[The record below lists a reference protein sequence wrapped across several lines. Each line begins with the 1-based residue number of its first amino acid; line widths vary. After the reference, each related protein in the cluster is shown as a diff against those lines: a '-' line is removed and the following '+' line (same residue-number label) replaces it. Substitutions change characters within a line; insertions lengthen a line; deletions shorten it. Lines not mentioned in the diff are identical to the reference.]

1 MKMLKVRF
9 LLNVALMTLSVWAS
23 AAEQPPRAAI
33 LADASLPAVGC
44 ATPAA
49 TFEKA
54 LKNEGYEVEL
64 LDADSL
70 SDSARFNAQQF
81 DLLIVPTGASFPLSA
96 NASLLNFL
104 KHGGNLLTT
113 GGYAFDNLVIKE
125 NGAWISQNQ
134 RNARA
139 AQTARDPA
147 VSRIFNGRFENGLK
161 DWGPSSL
168 TACTVVNEPSLAG
181 PRYAKAVCEHAEVG
195 VSFSKQLSVTP
206 GSTVLVSAMAKTR
219 SIVGVGFAFLA
230 VYQYGA
236 DGKLITFRDFAQ
248 IHDTL
253 DWNRREARIAISP
266 QAVRVM
272 FNAGLYLASGTL
284 MFGDVTCA
292 PVPAEV
298 RINAHYGDPGDALG
312 LQPDQMPLFS
322 PDQKIEGIGL
332 CASRDADLP
341 KSWSSPGAITGFEAT
356 AQLRGAATWEPLI
369 DVMDSY
375 GRSAGVAGTIISHYL
390 GPFAGSH
397 WAIFGV
403 TNRDIFAGVSGETL
417 LKSVLRR
424 FKSGISVDPFTT
436 NFALYHVGETAHFEV
451 AVRNTGHIPAN
462 AEVTATV
469 TDVDPPS
476 AARTLWSGSSR
487 NITIEPGKSTV
498 VSYDVPISSSYP
510 DTAAVRLRLTS
521 NGIVLLKET
530 GFCVES
536 NRVVAAGTSVKY
548 KDNGFELRA
557 PGKQAGRPILFGTD
571 TWGSMFSSP
580 SANPLTW
587 YRDLQ
592 MMRDYG
598 LHMFENLQ
606 YTPAGYQFSEV
617 QQRQLDGLIQLS
629 QRTGLVYMAGLLI
642 GQDVAVDDA
651 ELARQAEFCHHFA
664 LRYRHV
670 PGLIYYLNGD
680 FQLHLKDTPDLRRLW
695 NAFLTEK
702 YRDDASL
709 HLTWGALAPAEKL
722 GAIPVAEAVAGTAF
736 DLRAADTSEFQASL
750 LRRWV
755 NALTAAIRSADTA
768 HPITSEYYQ
777 QPYSGVDL
785 RLSIGIQDAAN
796 IGYFGPPPVDITRL
810 LSTIKWNDMRR
821 AGKAMNI
828 GEFGVKTHN
837 AWAPE
842 REPWGYQVARSDAY
856 RNRLFSY
863 MVHAAVACGVSKI
876 QNWCWSDDPDGMFP
890 WGTAFINPLRPRP
903 ALKLWRNL
911 RLLSDAAGTQ
921 PKKSD
926 TVLVIS
932 DYWRL
937 GAHSNLGQDGIMHAI
952 ECLLATNTPFEVINQ
967 SDINSIIAESPLP
980 KRIVFPCAIGMNR
993 RQLACLYAMASA
1005 GCHIYF
1011 SGDISITPEGTHDL
1025 SRLTEYC
1032 GVRST
1037 GTRSHPSGLS
1047 IPTLTPDGA
1056 STYSTSSGIA
1066 MYRNRIGAGEIVYSP
1081 EPWECGAAHDTP
1093 VHQQMLAASRKSNPY
1108 LDILPAIGAKAI
1120 QVSASAG
1127 IWRALGSESA
1137 TGSRVVL
1144 FPQLTTDRG
1153 EPGPGGTVSTHLLG
1167 RTLQWGPASGW
1178 PCAAVLN
1185 AAGKPTTLTGTGTLR
1200 IDGKEAINS
1209 ASPWILAAQD
1219 GVAINRSLEL
1229 LLSLAEG
1236 GKVRVCTSVTGLT
1249 ASIVEWRK
1257 GKAVV
1262 VSSLPV
1268 MQLGDRVEISAPAN
1282 ELVLLAPKRM
1292 VERALRGLDR

>member
-1 MKMLKVRF
+1 MFRRTFVIAAA
-9 LLNVALMTLSVWAS
+9 LLVLDVSATIAAAL
-23 AAEQPPRAAI
+23 PPRAAI
-33 LADASLPAVGC
+33 LADPSLPIVGC
-44 ATPAA
+44 STPAA
-49 TFEKA
+49 TFERA
-54 LKNEGYEVEL
+54 LKSEGYEVEL

-70 SDSARFNAQQF
+70 SNAARFNAQQF
-81 DLLIVPTGASFPLSA
+81 SLLVVPTGATFPLA
-96 NASLLNFL
+96 AHASLVDFV
-104 KHGGNLLTT
+104 KHGGSLICT

-125 NGAWISQNQ
+125 NGKWVSQNQ
-134 RNARA
+134 RIARA

-147 VSRIFNGRFENGLK
+147 VSRIVNGSFEDGLK
-161 DWGPSSL
+161 DWGPSSP
-168 TACTVVNEPSLAG
+168 TACTVVNEPSPAG

-206 GSTVLVSAMAKTR
+206 GSTVLVSAMAKTS
-219 SIVGVGFAFLA
+219 SIAGVGFAFLA
-230 VYQYGA
+230 VYQYGV

-248 IHDTL
+248 IHDASE
-253 DWNRREARIAISP
+253 WKRREARIAISP
-266 QAVRVM
+266 QAARVM

-284 MFGDVTCA
+284 RFGDVTCA

-312 LQPDQMPLFS
+312 LLPDQMPLFS
-322 PDQKIEGIGL
+322 PDQKIEGVGL
-332 CASRDADLP
+332 SASPNADLP
-341 KSWSSPGAITGFEAT
+341 MSWSSPGRVTGFEAT
-356 AQLRGAATWEPLI
+356 AQLRGASSWEPLV

-375 GRSAGVAGTIISHYL
+375 GRRAGVAGAIISHYV

-417 LKSVLRR
+417 LKSVVSRL
-424 FKSGISVDPFTT
+424 KSGISVDPFST
-436 NFALYHVGETAHFEV
+436 NFALYHALETAHFDV
-451 AVRNTGHIPAN
+451 AIRNSSSVSAI
-462 AEVTATV
+462 AEVSASIKGA
-469 TDVDPPS
+469 DPAS
-476 AARTLWSGSSR
+476 AARTLWTSSSR
-487 NITIEPGKSTV
+487 SVTIEPGKSTV
-498 VSYDVPISSSYP
+498 VSYDVPITASYP
-510 DTAAVRLRLTS
+510 DIAAVRVRLSS
-521 NGIVLLKET
+521 NGIAIQKET

-536 NRVVAAGTSVKY
+536 TRVTAAGISLKY
-548 KDNGFELRA
+548 RDNGFELHA
-557 PGKQAGRPILFGTD
+557 SGKQAARPILFGTD

-587 YRDLQ
+587 YRDLE

-606 YTPAGYQFSEV
+606 YTPAGYQFTEV
-617 QQRQLDGLIQLS
+617 QQRQIDALIQLS

-651 ELARQAEFCHHFA
+651 ELAKQAEFCHQFA

-695 NAFLTEK
+695 NAFLTDK

-709 HLTWGALAPAEKL
+709 RLSRGALAPVEKL
-722 GAIPVAEAVAGTAF
+722 GAIPVAEAVAGSAF
-736 DLRAADTSEFQASL
+736 DLRAADTSAFQASL

-755 NALTAAIRSADTA
+755 NALTAAIRSADTE

-785 RLSIGIQDAAN
+785 RLSIGNQDAAN

-828 GEFGVKTHN
+828 GEFGVKTHD
-837 AWAPE
+837 AWASE

-911 RLLSDAAGTQ
+911 RLLSDRAGTQ
-921 PKKSD
+921 LKMSD

-937 GAHSNLGQDGIMHAI
+937 GAQSNLGQDGIMHAT
-952 ECLLATNTPFEVINQ
+952 ECLLATNTPFDVINQ
-967 SDINSIIAESPLP
+967 CDIGSIIAESPLP
-980 KRIVFPCAIGMNR
+980 KRIVFPCAIGINR
-993 RQLACLYAMASA
+993 RQLACLYAMASS
-1005 GCHIYF
+1005 GCHIYL
-1011 SGDISITPEGTHDL
+1011 SGDISITPEGTNDL
-1025 SRLTEYC
+1025 SRLKEYC

-1037 GTRSHPSGLS
+1037 STRTLPNGLS
-1047 IPTLTPDGA
+1047 VPVLTPTGA
-1056 STYSTSSGIA
+1056 TPCSTSTGIP
-1066 MYRNRIGAGEIVYSP
+1066 MYRNRIGNGEIVYSP
-1081 EPWECGAAHDTP
+1081 EPWECRAVHDTP
-1093 VHQQMLAASRKSNPY
+1093 VHQQELAASRMSNPY
-1108 LDILPAIGAKAI
+1108 LDLLPALGAKPV

-1127 IWRALGSESA
+1127 IWRALRSESA
-1137 TGSRVVL
+1137 SGSRVVL

-1153 EPGPGGTVSTHLLG
+1153 EPGPSGTVSTQVMG
-1167 RTLQWGPASGW
+1167 RTLLWGPAAGW
-1178 PCAAVLN
+1178 PCAALLD
-1185 AAGKPTTLTGTGTLR
+1185 AAGQPTTLTGAGTFR
-1200 IDGKEAINS
+1200 MDGKEVISS
-1209 ASPWILAAQD
+1209 ASPWIIAAQD
-1219 GVAINRSLEL
+1219 GAAIDRSRGL

-1236 GKVRVCTSVTGLT
+1236 GKVRVSTSVTGLT
-1249 ASIVEWRK
+1249 ASIIEWRN

-1262 VSSLPV
+1262 VAILPV
-1268 MQLGDRVEISAPAN
+1268 TQSGHLVELNMPAN
-1282 ELVLLAPKRM
+1282 EMVLLAPNRM
-1292 VERALRGLDR
+1292 VEKVLSGLDR